1 MEGMKMKK
9 RKFFLVLL
17 TALFLLFSVQAV
29 LAQDKPNFAFVT
41 NGVNDF
47 WILSQ
52 RGFEQAVK
60 DFNVNVDY
68 RTPPN
73 GTAAEQTSIVEDLLA
88 KEVDGIAITIIDPD
102 TLTPLLNEAAKKT
115 ILITFDSDAPK
126 SDRICYIGTNNYS
139 AGRTMG
145 KLIKETIP
153 NGGEIMLQVGKLD
166 VLNAVERRQGII
178 DELKDLPVPEKY
190 TVSPAGLVECGA
202 WTILDT
208 RIDNVDYGR
217 AKQNAEDTIIKY
229 PDIALFVGLWAYEG
243 PMILSALKDAGLEG
257 KILVCAFDEL
267 NDTLQGITDGYIVG
281 TVVQDPYNFGYK
293 SIEILNALHKGDKSG
308 VPADGIIYIP
318 ERVISKDNVKPFWDD
333 MNKKLGK

>member
-1 MEGMKMKK
+1 MKK
-9 RKFFLVLL
+9 RRFFLVVL
-17 TALFLLFSVQAV
+17 TALFMLFSLQFV
-29 LAQDKPNFAFVT
+29 LAEGKPNFAFVT

-52 RGFEQAVK
+52 RGLEQAVK
-60 DFNVNVDY
+60 DFDVICDY

-73 GTAAEQTSIVEDLLA
+73 GTVAEQTRIIEDLLA
-88 KEVDGIAITIIDPD
+88 KEVDGIAITVIDPD
-102 TLTPLLNEAAKKT
+102 TMTPLLNEAAKKT
-115 ILITFDSDAPK
+115 FLITHDSDAPE

-145 KLIKETIP
+145 KLIKEVIP
-153 NGGEIMLQVGKLD
+153 NGGELMLQVGKLD
-166 VLNAVERRQGII
+166 VLNAIERRQGII
-178 DELKDLPVPEKY
+178 DELKGLPVPEKY
-190 TVSPAGLVECGA
+190 TISPPGRVECGE

-208 RIDNVDYGR
+208 RVDNVDYGK
-217 AKQNAEDTIIKY
+217 AKQNAEDAIIRY
-229 PDIALFVGLWAYEG
+229 PDINLFVGLWAYEA

-257 KILVCAFDEL
+257 KIPICAFDEL
-267 NDTLQGITDGYIVG
+267 SETLQGITDGYIYG

-293 SIEILNALHKGDKSG
+293 SVEMLNALYKGDRSM
-308 VPADGIIYIP
+308 VPDDGIIYIP

>member
-1 MEGMKMKK
+1 MKK
-9 RKFFLVLL
+9 RRFFLVLL
-17 TALFLLFSVQAV
+17 TALFLLISVQAV

-52 RGFEQAVK
+52 RGFEQAAK

-68 RTPPN
+68 RTPAN

-102 TLTPLLNEAAKKT
+102 TLTPILNEAAKKT

-178 DELKDLPVPEKY
+178 DELKGLPVPEKY

-217 AKQNAEDTIIKY
+217 AKQNAED
-229 PDIALFVGLWAYEG
+229 EG

-293 SIEILNALHKGDKSG
+293 SIEILNALKKGDKSG